1 MRMMSNLTAVSNFFI
16 ILIFHTINK
25 TFVLLQE
32 TIQEGIFFSFWKI
45 IIISTV
51 VLKFLGWHPAG
62 NSYVSRAAEPLFSLG
77 FQWPRDGVSKII
89 LVAVQPYNTLAYNE
103 ND

>member
-1 MRMMSNLTAVSNFFI
+1 MRMMSNLTAVSNFLI

-32 TIQEGIFFSFWKI
+32 TIQEDIFFSFLKI
-45 IIISTV
+45 IIINTV
-51 VLKFLGWHPAG
+51 GLGWHPAG

-77 FQWPRDGVSKII
+77 FQWPRDGVSEII
-89 LVAVQPYNTLAYNE
+89 LVTIH
-103 ND
+103 